1 MNKTVL
7 KLSVS
12 LILVLLT
19 CVQAQFPQLNP
30 EQEKRAQA
38 IDKLLM
44 APCCWAK
51 TVAEDNS
58 GMAYGVREQVRNLI
72 QAGKSDAEVLA
83 FFEAEYGEKILSSPK
98 KENFNLLLWI
108 LPFILMPLL
117 MFAVYK
123 IILSWRK
130 SVVSN
135 KQMVNTPEAP
145 TQKESQI
152 EQHKLNKNSEEYAKY
167 AKQLDQELYGD
178 ES

>member
-1 MNKTVL
+1 MNAL
-7 KLSVS
+7 KFFISVI
-12 LILVLLT
+12 ILVLSSS
-19 CVQAQFPQLNP
+19 VQAQLPQLNP

-38 IDKLLM
+38 IDKRLM

-58 GMAYGVREQVRNLI
+58 GMAFGVREQVRTLI
-72 QAGKSDAEVLA
+72 LAGKSNAEVLA
-83 FFEAEYGEKILSSPK
+83 YFEAEYGEKILSSPK

-117 MFAVYK
+117 MFGVYK

-130 SVVSN
+130 PVSSDGKKSAAQLPFIKEDVVSEHDKSKN
-135 KQMVNTPEAP
+135 K
-145 TQKESQI
+145 
-152 EQHKLNKNSEEYAKY
+152 SEDYAKY

-178 ES
+178 DT